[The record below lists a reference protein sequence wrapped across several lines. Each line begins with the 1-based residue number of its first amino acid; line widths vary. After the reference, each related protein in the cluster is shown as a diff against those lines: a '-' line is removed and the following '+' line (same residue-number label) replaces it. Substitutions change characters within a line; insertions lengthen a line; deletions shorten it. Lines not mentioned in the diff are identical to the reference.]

1 MRARADVP
9 QPAAVIPVVTTWL
22 EVTAA
27 EQVRPARP
35 PRADGVAIARV
46 QPPDGALNR
55 WFYER
60 IGADHRW
67 TDLLGRDDAAWQRHA
82 GRVETWVGTVG
93 GERAGYAEL
102 LARGGDV
109 ELAYFGLLPAF
120 QGLGLGGHLLTHA
133 LARGLELGSRVWVR
147 TCTLDGPHALAN
159 YEARGLRAYRRE
171 ERP

>member
-1 MRARADVP
+1 
-9 QPAAVIPVVTTWL
+9 VIPVVTTWL

-67 TDLLGRDDAAWQRHA
+67 TDLLGRDGAAWQRHA

>member
-1 MRARADVP
+1 VTRV
-9 QPAAVIPVVTTWL
+9 VITWL

-27 EQVRPARP
+27 EQLRPAGP

-46 QPPDGALNR
+46 DPPDGAVNR

-60 IGADHRW
+60 VGADHRW

-82 GRVETWVGTVG
+82 ERVETWVATVR

-102 LARGGDV
+102 LASDGDDV

-120 QGLGLGGHLLTHA
+120 QGLGLGGHLLTLA
-133 LARGLELGSRVWVR
+133 LGRGLELGSRVRVH

-171 ERP
+171 ESS

>member
-1 MRARADVP
+1 VSR
-9 QPAAVIPVVTTWL
+9 VVTTWL

-27 EQVRPARP
+27 EQVRPAGP

-46 QPPDGALNR
+46 EPPDGALNR

-60 IGADHRW
+60 VGADHCW

-82 GRVETWVGTVG
+82 GRVETWVATVR

-102 LARGGDV
+102 LAADGEV
-109 ELAYFGLLPAF
+109 EIAYFGLLRAF
-120 QGLGLGGHLLTHA
+120 QGLGLGGCLLTRA
-133 LARGLELGSRVWVR
+133 LGRGLELGSRVWVK
-147 TCTLDGPHALAN
+147 TGTLDGPHALAN
-159 YEARGLRAYRRE
+159 YEARGLRAYRRQ